1 MITPD
6 GGTGVTV
13 DSGSSSTAGADLSM
27 TNMEFVQ
34 GTVTL
39 EGANAIDV
47 SNLRALTATLTLK
60 QGGALDF
67 QIESLGNVRIDS
79 GTATIASIISLVLVL
94 EESLRHP
101 LVIYPVVQS
110 LVL

>member
-1 MITPD
+1 
-6 GGTGVTV
+6 
-13 DSGSSSTAGADLSM
+13 M

-67 QIESLGNVRIDS
+67 FKFESS
-79 GTATIASIISLVLVL
+79 G
-94 EESLRHP
+94 
-101 LVIYPVVQS
+101 
-110 LVL
+110 